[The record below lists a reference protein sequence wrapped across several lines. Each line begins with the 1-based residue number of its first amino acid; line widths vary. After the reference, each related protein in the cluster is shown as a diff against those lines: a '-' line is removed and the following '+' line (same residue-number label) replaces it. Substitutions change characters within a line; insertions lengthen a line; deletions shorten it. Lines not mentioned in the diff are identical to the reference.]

1 MSSPVPPI
9 MTLPKTSDPR
19 KSANETQVGGTHYK
33 DSRIQ
38 HWDVAAANNYDYFQ
52 GQITKYVDR
61 WKRKNGLQDLEK
73 AAHFLQKYI
82 EVEKDK
88 IVRREALES
97 DAEYSL
103 ARRREGA

>member
-1 MSSPVPPI
+1 MS
-9 MTLPKTSDPR
+9 TPKPAHPYSNP
-19 KSANETQVGGTHYK
+19 ANDTQVGGTHYK

-38 HWDVAAANNYDYFQ
+38 HWDFAAANHYDYFQ

-82 EVEKDK
+82 ELEKAR
-88 IVRREALES
+88 IAGTS
-97 DAEYSL
+97 DADYIE